1 MLTTRAS
8 KPTPT
13 DDKPDMTTKNK
24 PRALTNEDMIN
35 VFIKSVRDRNLSLRT
50 AQQYKK
56 ILERTINAGVDLTA
70 HDQNDIIKHIKLQAN
85 PRTASNNSNAIQ
97 QVRIENGL
105 PVDKIKIYR
114 EKLFIEI
121 NKQTK
126 TNNSKLSIELPT
138 YEYIIDKLNAINRQD
153 DPRAFF
159 INYLIINHGL
169 RNKDMNARYYDTT
182 GYDEHH
188 TGNNIYKIENGY
200 KLVINDYKTAKRYG
214 AKIIYVRNEKFN
226 DAMKHMWL
234 ADGEYIFKLK
244 ITPWNAKKDKSGFK
258 KDDQISQSSMNVYAL
273 ALSIDK
279 FGETKIFKIVIGYL
293 LTLPSRAKL
302 RQISKDRGTSMSVI
316 LEVYDMDN
324 N

>member
-13 DDKPDMTTKNK
+13 DDKPDMTPKNK

-35 VFIKSVRDRNLSLRT
+35 IFIKSVRDRNLSLRT

-138 YEYIIDKLNAINRQD
+138 YEYIIDKL
-153 DPRAFF
+153 
-159 INYLIINHGL
+159 
-169 RNKDMNARYYDTT
+169 T
-182 GYDEHH
+182 
-188 TGNNIYKIENGY
+188 
-200 KLVINDYKTAKRYG
+200 
-214 AKIIYVRNEKFN
+214 
-226 DAMKHMWL
+226 
-234 ADGEYIFKLK
+234 
-244 ITPWNAKKDKSGFK
+244 
-258 KDDQISQSSMNVYAL
+258 
-273 ALSIDK
+273 
-279 FGETKIFKIVIGYL
+279 
-293 LTLPSRAKL
+293 
-302 RQISKDRGTSMSVI
+302 
-316 LEVYDMDN
+316 
-324 N
+324 